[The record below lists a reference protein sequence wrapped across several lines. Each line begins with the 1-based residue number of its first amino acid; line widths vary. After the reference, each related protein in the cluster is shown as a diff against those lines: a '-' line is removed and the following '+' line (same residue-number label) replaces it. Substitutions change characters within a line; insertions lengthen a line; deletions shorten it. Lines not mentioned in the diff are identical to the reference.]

1 MPTLNIPDS
10 MKNMVPE
17 EIEVPKAPV
26 QNNLFSDEADAAK
39 NERRETCI

>member
-26 QNNLFSDEADAAK
+26 QNNLFSDEADAAEK
-39 NERRETCI
+39 K